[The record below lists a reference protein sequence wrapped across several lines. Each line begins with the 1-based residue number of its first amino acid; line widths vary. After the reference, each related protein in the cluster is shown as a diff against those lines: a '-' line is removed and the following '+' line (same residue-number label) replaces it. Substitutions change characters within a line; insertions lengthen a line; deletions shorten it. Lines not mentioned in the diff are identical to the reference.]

1 MLQTHCKITETNFLT
16 IVSWFNVNGSSIV
29 NLQSEKLFDKANE
42 KGLFAA
48 FQHFYVPAANALTK
62 DEVTSR
68 LTGLANRILA
78 AENLDELDGVVN
90 VSLHCVFSNLTS

>member
-48 FQHFYVPAANALTK
+48 LQHFYVPAANALTK

-68 LTGLANRILA
+68 LTGLA

-90 VSLHCVFSNLTS
+90 VSLHCVFSNLTT